1 MVAPSPPNEG
11 TEGYA
16 FIGPVD
22 AAIEVAGSWP
32 VRPRRRE
39 VHQCRMDAPAAA
51 RQPEL
56 SSCRRVLLLVALE
69 RFSGIGAIP
78 PVSPDALTNR
88 EARPNPGFSYSPQET
103 DMDTTTLL
111 IILILVLIIFG
122 GGWYGRGRW
131 F

>member
-1 MVAPSPPNEG
+1 MQDGRASCRAATG
-11 TEGYA
+11 TK
-16 FIGPVD
+16 FVP
-22 AAIEVAGSWP
+22 AGSP
-32 VRPRRRE
+32 
-39 VHQCRMDAPAAA
+39 
-51 RQPEL
+51 
-56 SSCRRVLLLVALE
+56 
-69 RFSGIGAIP
+69 FSGIGAIP